1 MQKKLITRINGI
13 ILSILT
19 FIIILTLASCTKPRG
34 NISGTVDQESCKHS
48 FSEWKE
54 ITPATCTQNGKQ
66 TRTCSKCKFKETEP
80 TDKTTHPAKIT
91 SVTPPTCTSEGY
103 SVYLCECGY
112 TYKSDYVIP
121 TGHSLKKTATVAKSC
136 AEPGYTTYDCEHCEY
151 AFKSDF
157 VAQSHDFVTSVT
169 MPTAT
174 QSGFSTHTC
183 TECSYHYDNNFVKY
197 TDILPSPY
205 LDDCPPLYRGI
216 DIYDME
222 HEMINGKYQPIDWA
236 KVKAQGYDFVILKVG
251 SDYSGKS
258 KTFDMDYEGAKAAGL
273 MVGAYYYAY
282 SSTVSGTRNDAQEV
296 LEWIKGKQFEFPIYY
311 DIEEAYLA
319 ENLSRDS
326 LTEIITVFIEE
337 LQINGYYS
345 ALYVNNNWLRN
356 ILDTETI
363 LKRFDIW
370 FARPFNVD
378 NPTWDKETYGNQLSM
393 WQYSHVGNVDGFKT
407 EIDLN
412 FCYRDYPTIM
422 KQWGLNGFQKES
434 GEPKK

>member
-1 MQKKLITRINGI
+1 MQKKLIARINGI

-19 FIIILTLASCTKPRG
+19 LILIIALASCTKPKA
-34 NISGTVDQESCKHS
+34 NILETVDRDSCRHS
-48 FSEWKE
+48 FSEWEE
-54 ITPATCTQNGKQ
+54 ITPATCTKEGKQ
-66 TRTCSKCKFKETEP
+66 SRTCSKCDTVDVEYIA
-80 TDKTTHPAKIT
+80 KTPHAAKVTTTMPA
-91 SVTPPTCTSEGY
+91 TCTTEGY
-103 SVYLCECGY
+103 SFYLCECGY
-112 TYKSDYVIP
+112 TYKADYVIP
-121 TGHSLKKTATVAKSC
+121 AGHSLKKTVTVAKTC
-136 AEPGYTTYDCEHCEY
+136 AEQGYTTYDCEYCDY
-151 AFKSDF
+151 KFDSDF
-157 VAQSHDFVTSVT
+157 VPQSHDFVSTIT

-183 TECSYHYDNNFVKY
+183 TSCTYHYDNNFIKY

-205 LDDCPPLYRGI
+205 VEDCPPLYKGI

-222 HEMINGKYQPIDWA
+222 HEYVNGEYQPIDWE

-311 DIEEAYLA
+311 DIEESYLA
-319 ENLSRDS
+319 ESLSKDS
-326 LTEIITVFIEE
+326 LTELITVFIEE
-337 LQINGYYS
+337 LQANGYYA

-363 LKRFDIW
+363 LNRFDIW
-370 FARPFNVD
+370 FARHFNTED
-378 NPTWDKETYGNQLSM
+378 PEWDKETYGNQLSM
-393 WQYSHVGNVDGFKT
+393 WQYSVVGVVEGFST

-412 FCYRDYPTIM
+412 YCYRDYPTIM
-422 KQWGLNGFQKES
+422 KQWGLNGFEKENTQS
-434 GEPKK
+434 EK